1 MPDIGNL
8 KVQVYGEDGFK
19 PIEGATCT
27 ITGQNGSTVK
37 EQVKSNDSGI
47 CDIVEV
53 DTPPI
58 EYSMEPTGKIPYGLC
73 NVFVDADGYE
83 GIEIKGCQVFPNRE
97 AIQIFPLKKIGR
109 NGKREKKVEVI
120 EVKENRLIGNFP
132 PKIPEDPVK
141 DLEKLKTTT
150 GLVVLEEVVVPEFIV
165 VHDGAPKKAAKD
177 YTVRFKEYIK
187 NVASS
192 EIYATWP
199 YATIKA
205 NILCILSFT
214 LNRIYTEW
222 YTGKGYKFQITS
234 STAYDHAFSYRR
246 NIYDNISQAV
256 DEIFTTYVK
265 LMGRKQ
271 PLLTQ
276 YCDGIKVQC
285 PGWMTQ
291 WGSKSLGDKGK
302 NEYQIIRDFY
312 GSEIQFVRAKEV
324 TGIPKS
330 YPGYPLK
337 IGSRG
342 APVRTIQTY
351 LNRISVNYPAIPK
364 VKVDSIYGTKTAE
377 SVKKFQSIFNLKQTG
392 VVDYATWYSISNIY
406 VAVTKIAELR
416 NEYTGNKIF
425 IPPNSH
431 RSDDVPKIEYPC
443 DY

>member
-8 KVQVYGEDGFK
+8 KVQVFGEDGFK

-109 NGKREKKVEVI
+109 NGKRQKKVEVI
-120 EVKENRLIGNFP
+120 EVKENRLVGNFP

-141 DLEKLKTTT
+141 DPDQLPA
-150 GLVVLEEVVVPEFIV
+150 GFVLLDKVVVPEFIV
-165 VHDGAPKKAAKD
+165 VHDGGPKNKSAKD

-187 NVASS
+187 NVASC
-192 EIYATWP
+192 EIFATWP
-199 YATIKA
+199 IATIKA
-205 NILCILSFT
+205 NILCIISFT

-222 YTGKGYKFQITS
+222 YRGKGYNFQITS

-246 NIYDNISQAV
+246 NIYDNISQSV
-256 DEIFTTYVK
+256 DEIFSTYVK

-291 WGSKSLGDKGK
+291 WGSKSLGDAGK

-312 GSEIQFVRAKEV
+312 GSEVQFVRAEEV
-324 TGIPKS
+324 KGIPKS

-351 LNRISVNYPAIPK
+351 LNRISRNYPAIPK
-364 VKVDSIYGTKTAE
+364 VKVDSIYGSKTAE